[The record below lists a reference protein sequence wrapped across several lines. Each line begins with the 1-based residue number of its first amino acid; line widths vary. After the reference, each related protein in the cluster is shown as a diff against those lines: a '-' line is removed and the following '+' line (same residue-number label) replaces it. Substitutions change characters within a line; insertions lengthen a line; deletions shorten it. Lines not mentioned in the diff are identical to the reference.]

1 MGFYSDFMGFNGVQW
16 VSVGF
21 SGVWGL
27 VDLLGVSET
36 LGLSSNCNFNSDI
49 DDKLLVFRVPKFADH
64 VFFYRE
70 IVVKKSVILGFS
82 RFSSHPWMTGCWF
95 HVFFFGSI
103 HTLMLCPRE
112 GRKIY
117 PQALRLSN
125 MGMVNPSFLYGC
137 PLKTTICREFPIAM
151 FDF

>member
-16 VSVGF
+16 VLVGF

-36 LGLSSNCNFNSDI
+36 LGLSSNGNFNKDI

-64 VFFYRE
+64 VFLYRE
-70 IVVKKSVILGFS
+70 IVVKKSVILVFS
-82 RFSSHPWMTGCWF
+82 RFSSYPWMTGCWF

-103 HTLMLCPRE
+103 PTLMLCPPE
-112 GRKIY
+112 GRKNIPSG
-117 PQALRLSN
+117 PQAIKHGN
-125 MGMVNPSFLYGC
+125 G
-137 PLKTTICREFPIAM
+137 KPIISI
-151 FDF
+151 

>member
-82 RFSSHPWMTGCWF
+82 RFSSHPWMTGCWVP
-95 HVFFFGSI
+95 VFFSVPSI
-103 HTLMLCPRE
+103 P
-112 GRKIY
+112 
-117 PQALRLSN
+117 
-125 MGMVNPSFLYGC
+125 
-137 PLKTTICREFPIAM
+137 
-151 FDF
+151 